1 MTGIEIISDILQNS
15 EQTLRRLSRPSQS
28 PSALSPVV
36 TPMTRSP
43 TATPNQPHQHPLSH
57 PIHTAGAGGGGVA
70 VGGGSGTDHGNRNNS
85 SLPPRSPAPPLLSLQ
100 NPFSTTSQ
108 SHSQPPSQHH
118 LQVSTSSSS
127 SNHYHPHHHN
137 TAIIANELTSLVEGT
152 TSQLRQ
158 CVKNI
163 SNTNAFMLMTI
174 NRCIDYTK
182 ASRGL
187 KLIPKMETID
197 LSETIQL
204 PLECMKNIQEKIQIF
219 YEPTTLPVTTNTV
232 SDTPWT
238 QPVSTDICS
247 HIITDK
253 QWLQENLLCLLSNA
267 VKYSN
272 DGIVNISVYL
282 TQVEKPKTTSTLK
295 RFQSRRK
302 GGNGGRGGS
311 GGIGGGGGD
320 GKEDEKSD
328 RSYHSNRSAGNESS
342 GGRYG
347 GTDNTTPNSTIRLK
361 RIMVSPNSST
371 GSSPTYHHHHPHPHP
386 SPSLSSALSFHSLN
400 ILRHHPRNMHPV
412 KIIPVINEDQSMK
425 DDISIKTTS
434 IRTKPR
440 KLTGDGGVG
449 DEEST
454 RRLYRNHE
462 INDDRMK
469 FSSLDEKKD
478 DNEGE
483 EENRERTAGGDEGGG
498 GGLVSFSPTR
508 SSSASCKTV
517 TIDTGIIVGRN
528 DRNGIHLSSSS
539 PFRPT
544 TTTATTKPTVVPAHN
559 SSKEYI
565 THIRFDIEDHGIGMS
580 SEAMSQLFSPFK
592 QAQRLVG
599 GTGLGLY
606 SLAKRVEALKGCY
619 GVSSRNDGKQG
630 SLFWFSI
637 PYRPDRITAELISQ
651 ATARG
656 GGAGGVLSRYNSCD
670 DNGNPGTGTAT
681 AAAAAA
687 AMMLKDHRQRS
698 SSSPLSTSSAVG
710 IGGGCGDGS
719 SNQTH
724 QQILLDRNFHPIL
737 QQQRVLSEKYD
748 HQPPSST
755 TFSEESSPVP
765 FAFSSRNDVPITPNT
780 SPMENKVLSM
790 VPSSLHILIV
800 DDVPSI
806 IKMISMLLKRQGH
819 HIQSAENGQIALN
832 KIQKQWEETK
842 KGFDVILM
850 DLQMPVMDG
859 LEATR
864 RLRKMEIEGRDWM
877 KEETATVSLSH
888 NDNVE
893 IFQSNDLLDDD
904 DVVGEVV
911 KKEVTTLS
919 YHHAVIGVSANSDHE
934 TACEAHRAGVDA
946 FMAKPFSMDLFNMT
960 VLKVLQMLQE
970 RTTTTTTA
978 TEL

>member
-15 EQTLRRLSRPSQS
+15 EQTLRRLSRSSQS

-43 TATPNQPHQHPLSH
+43 TATPNQSHQHPLSH
-57 PIHTAGAGGGGVA
+57 PVHTAGTGGGV
-70 VGGGSGTDHGNRNNS
+70 GGNTDHGNRNNS
-85 SLPPRSPAPPLLSLQ
+85 SLPPRSPAPPLLFLQ
-100 NPFSTTSQ
+100 NPFSSSQ

-118 LQVSTSSSS
+118 LQVSSSSS
-127 SNHYHPHHHN
+127 HHHHYHN
-137 TAIIANELTSLVEGT
+137 TTLIANELTSLVEGT

-282 TQVEKPKTTSTLK
+282 TQVEKPKTSSTLK

-302 GGNGGRGGS
+302 GNNGGRGGS
-311 GGIGGGGGD
+311 GGIGGGGD

-371 GSSPTYHHHHPHPHP
+371 GSSPTYHHHHPHHP

-440 KLTGDGGVG
+440 KLTGDGGGVG
-449 DEEST
+449 GRSDVADEEST

-462 INDDRMK
+462 TNDDRMK

-483 EENRERTAGGDEGGG
+483 EENRERTAAAGDDEGGG
-498 GGLVSFSPTR
+498 GMISFSPTR

-670 DNGNPGTGTAT
+670 ENGNLGTGTTT

-710 IGGGCGDGS
+710 ISSGGGGGGGEGS
-719 SNQTH
+719 SSQTH

-748 HQPPSST
+748 HHQPPSST
-755 TFSEESSPVP
+755 TFSDESSPVP
-765 FAFSSRNDVPITPNT
+765 FAFSSRSDIGGGVPITPNT

-832 KIQKQWEETK
+832 KIQKQWEEHK

-864 RLRKMEIEGRDWM
+864 RLRKMEIEGREWM
-877 KEETATVSLSH
+877 KEETC

-904 DVVGEVV
+904 NDVGEVV
-911 KKEVTTLS
+911 KKEITTLS